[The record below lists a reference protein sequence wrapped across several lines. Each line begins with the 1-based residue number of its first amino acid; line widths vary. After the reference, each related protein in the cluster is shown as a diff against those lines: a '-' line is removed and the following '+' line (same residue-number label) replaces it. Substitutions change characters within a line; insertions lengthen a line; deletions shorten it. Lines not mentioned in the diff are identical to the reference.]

1 MDLHSALFASS
12 LAAKACAESGGAS
25 GSGSA
30 QNSRVRAAGSQLEAR
45 LDRALMTVEAMW
57 VLMKDKLEVT
67 DEELVEMIIEIDL
80 SDGQIDGRA
89 RHPAQKC
96 SACDRAVA
104 AKFIQCIY
112 CGEPIT
118 HQPFA

>member
-1 MDLHSALFASS
+1 MDLHTALFATH
-12 LAAKACAESGGAS
+12 LATRAGAQTGGAS
-25 GSGSA
+25 DGGSA
-30 QNSRVRAAGSQLEAR
+30 QNTRVRAASNQLEAR

-89 RHPAQKC
+89 RRPAQKC
-96 SACDRAVA
+96 AACDRTVA
-104 AKFIQCIY
+104 AKFIQCMY
-112 CGEPIT
+112 CG
-118 HQPFA
+118 